1 MIAGTKVD
9 KVLRCARNILKTET
23 QGMPFLNKTT
33 WNHLQMCPKVCCEK
47 KNSGLKYVVAYF

>member
-33 WNHLQMCPKVCCEK
+33 
-47 KNSGLKYVVAYF
+47 